1 MHIADNNHVDVDIN
15 RIMRMQTQIRKS
27 DNRIMQMRILLIIAS
42 AFLPLVIMI

>member
-15 RIMRMQTQIRKS
+15 LIMRMQTRKS